1 MVTTMDENVSTTP
14 AADQSTTQDNRI
26 QKLKAENRLV
36 VDDAEKTEIEVDD
49 KENGDVVPSPAHALT
64 ASDDGS
70 AGRCLGTNGGSTSSD
85 VECIEL
91 DDDTNEPP
99 TKRAKV
105 SDPIES
111 DITAINGKE
120 KQRSF
125 CGEKPKEKE
134 AELTSPGA
142 LLNKLEEYVSDA
154 IDNKKNIDRKV
165 LDALLGGINVQVQ
178 KEPLSVR
185 KLILDK
191 QLVLPNTISFPPS
204 LTVDML
210 IEHDPDHPLSKVI
223 TRMFGEERPKLNEAE
238 KRERQ
243 TLKLHNNAPH
253 MTKLLLDIGQD
264 LVQESTYSDI
274 VHARNLPETPK
285 NIETYKQVALQLKPV
300 WEALRKRNE
309 PYKLKMLTCQVCGF
323 KTESRIV
330 LQTHRSTVHYKN
342 GKYQCAMCPEFDTNE
357 QRLINHYLASHLV
370 VATKDEVQ
378 AKYPC
383 LICDEDF
390 QYKGLRDTHLRVCKK
405 DYSRV
410 RNVMGPKGSDDQ
422 LMINRW
428 LWERPPIDPTILQ
441 QQQAAQQQQKRNQLA
456 QAQQAVAQAALRRTA
471 AVRDAQQ
478 SALQQQLLQQQQRMR
493 QAAAMMQQ
501 RNMIG
506 QNSNSLIAA
515 MQQHIQ
521 RANQQ
526 RGSTAT
532 TTTVNSLAAAT
543 ALYQKNLAAGRNA
556 LLANTSTLRKTPT
569 VSSTA
574 MQKAMAMANGSLS
587 AAVAS
592 GAVTSAGASP
602 ALGNST
608 NAGNGPGICEI
619 CDQNMVD
626 RERYFQHLQVVLI
639 HKHLRDKTLDDVKLG
654 APLAC
659 SRCRER
665 FWTYEG
671 LERHLVMAHG
681 LVTAD
686 LLTKAQ
692 NKLDGGRCKLCA
704 KQYAFNMLQHLVAD
718 HHIKLCSAEIMYSC
732 DVCSFKCSS
741 YTTLESHLNANHPK
755 GVADKNSIPSA
766 CVDSASASIG
776 NSKGKEAEK
785 STDDDCIT
793 LE

>member
-1 MVTTMDENVSTTP
+1 MVTTMDETVSTAHTP
-14 AADQSTTQDNRI
+14 GASSTQQNRI
-26 QKLKAENRLV
+26 QKLRAENRLV
-36 VDDAEKTEIEVDD
+36 VEDAEKTEIEVDD
-49 KENGDVVPSPAHALT
+49 KENGDMVPSPANALT
-64 ASDDGS
+64 TSHEAS
-70 AGRCLGTNGGSTSSD
+70 AETNSGSTSSD

-91 DDDTNEPP
+91 DEDTNEPP
-99 TKRAKV
+99 AKKLKG
-105 SDPIES
+105 SASKDS
-111 DITAINGKE
+111 DIAIITGRE
-120 KQRSF
+120 KQKSSLKE
-125 CGEKPKEKE
+125 GKSKEKE

-154 IDNKKNIDRKV
+154 IDNKKNVDRKI

-223 TRMFGEERPKLNEAE
+223 TRMFGEERPKLNDAE
-238 KRERQ
+238 KKERQ
-243 TLKLHNNAPH
+243 NLKLHNNVPH

-264 LVQESTYSDI
+264 LVQESTYCDI

-285 NIETYKQVALQLKPV
+285 NIETYKQVAAQLKPV

-323 KTESRIV
+323 KTESRMI
-330 LQTHRSTVHYKN
+330 LQAHRSTVHYKN

-370 VATKDEVQ
+370 IATKDEIQ

-383 LICDEDF
+383 IICDEDF
-390 QYKGLRDTHLRVCKK
+390 QYKGLRDTHLRSCKK

-410 RNVMGPKGSDDQ
+410 RNVMAPKGCDDQ

-521 RANQQ
+521 RASQQ
-526 RGSTAT
+526 RGSTAAA
-532 TTTVNSLAAAT
+532 TTVGSLAAAT
-543 ALYQKNLAAGRNA
+543 ALYQKNLAASRNA
-556 LLANTSTLRKTPT
+556 LLANTSALRKG
-569 VSSTA
+569 STLNTAA
-574 MQKAMAMANGSLS
+574 MQKALAIANGGLS
-587 AAVAS
+587 AAVVS
-592 GAVTSAGASP
+592 GAANSAGASH

-619 CDQNMVD
+619 CDQNMAD
-626 RERYFQHLQVVLI
+626 RERYFQHLQMI

-692 NKLDGGRCKLCA
+692 NKLDGGRCKICA

-755 GVADKNSIPSA
+755 GVVDKNALQSSCA
-766 CVDSASASIG
+766 DSASASNG
-776 NSKGKEAEK
+776 TSKCKEAEK
-785 STDDDCIT
+785 SAEDDCIT

>member
-1 MVTTMDENVSTTP
+1 MVTTMDETVSTAPTP
-14 AADQSTTQDNRI
+14 DESTAREDRI

-36 VDDAEKTEIEVDD
+36 VDDVEKTEIEADD
-49 KENGDVVPSPAHALT
+49 KENGDMVPSPTNALT
-64 ASDDGS
+64 TSDDTS
-70 AGRCLGTNGGSTSSD
+70 A
-85 VECIEL
+85 
-91 DDDTNEPP
+91 DDDTSEPP
-99 TKRAKV
+99 PPKKMKDGDSNDSEVA
-105 SDPIES
+105 I
-111 DITAINGKE
+111 ITGREKE
-120 KQRSF
+120 KSSLI
-125 CGEKPKEKE
+125 GEKPKEKE
-134 AELTSPGA
+134 PELTSPGA
-142 LLNKLEEYVSDA
+142 LLNKLEEYVADA
-154 IDNKKNIDRKV
+154 INNKRNIDRKV

-238 KRERQ
+238 KKERQ
-243 TLKLHNNAPH
+243 NLKLHNNVPH

-264 LVQESTYSDI
+264 LVQESTYCDI

-285 NIETYKQVALQLKPV
+285 NIETYKQVAAQLKPV

-309 PYKLKMLTCQVCGF
+309 PYKLKLLTCQVCGF
-323 KTESRIV
+323 KTESRMI
-330 LQTHRSTVHYKN
+330 LQAHRSTVHYKN

-357 QRLINHYLASHLV
+357 KRLINHYLASHFV
-370 VATKDEVQ
+370 VATKDEPQ

-390 QYKGLRDTHLRVCKK
+390 QYKGLRDTHLRTCKK

-410 RNVMGPKGSDDQ
+410 RNIMGPKGCDDQ
-422 LMINRW
+422 LMINQW
-428 LWERPPIDPTILQ
+428 LWERPPVDPTILQ

-521 RANQQ
+521 RASQQ
-526 RGSTAT
+526 RGSTSAAAT
-532 TTTVNSLAAAT
+532 VGSLAAAT
-543 ALYQKNLAAGRNA
+543 ALYQKNLAASRNA
-556 LLANTSTLRKTPT
+556 LLANTSALRKGST
-569 VSSTA
+569 VS
-574 MQKAMAMANGSLS
+574 
-587 AAVAS
+587 AS
-592 GAVTSAGASP
+592 S

-626 RERYFQHLQVVLI
+626 RERYFQHLQMV

-692 NKLDGGRCKLCA
+692 NKLDGGRCKICA

-755 GVADKNSIPSA
+755 GVVDRNVLQSTCA
-766 CVDSASASIG
+766 DSAS
-776 NSKGKEAEK
+776 
-785 STDDDCIT
+785 
-793 LE
+793 